1 MLKKLSASGIVLILI
16 GIAAFWHPS
25 ASSPTP
31 LQRVFS
37 RITTATP
44 AQEIGINSADIIE
57 ATNKERLLAGLPPL
71 ATSTKLG
78 SSASLKVDDMISR
91 QYFEH
96 TSPTGEGVSDLG
108 ARVGYDYVVMGEN
121 LALGSFTS
129 SDDIVQAWMASPGHK
144 ANILNT
150 RYQDIGVSVK
160 HGLYEGKDVWFAVQH
175 FGTSRVVCP
184 AIDGSLK
191 VLIDRTNADLKVDE
205 KAINALKKTLEAP
218 GASSDPSYKSTLE
231 LFNKSVDAYNA
242 KLATSRT
249 EIDAYNKQV
258 RDFNKCIGTFQ

>member
-1 MLKKLSASGIVLILI
+1 MLKKISASTIVLILI
-16 GIAAFWHPS
+16 GVVTLWHPS
-25 ASSPTP
+25 SSSQTP
-31 LQRVFS
+31 LQKVFS
-37 RITTATP
+37 LATTAKP
-44 AQEIGINSADIIE
+44 VQEIGINSADIIE
-57 ATNKERLLAGLPPL
+57 ATNKERVAVGLPPL
-71 ATSTKLG
+71 SISTKLN
-78 SSASLKVDDMISR
+78 SSASLKVDDMITR

-96 TSPTGEGVSDLG
+96 VSPTGEGVSDLG

-129 SDDIVQAWMASPGHK
+129 SDDIVQAWMNSPGHK

-160 HGLYEGKDVWFAVQH
+160 HGLYQGKDVWFAVQH

-184 AIDGSLK
+184 LIDASLK
-191 VLIDRTNADLKVDE
+191 YKIDK
-205 KAINALKKTLEAP
+205 INAELKEEEANINTIKKTLEAP
-218 GASSDPSYKSTLE
+218 GASSQPSYKSTLE

-249 EIDAYNKQV
+249 QIDSYNKQV
-258 RDFNKCIGTFQ
+258 RDFNKCIATFQ

>member
-1 MLKKLSASGIVLILI
+1 MLKKISASTIVLILI
-16 GIAAFWHPS
+16 GVVTLWHPS
-25 ASSPTP
+25 SSSKTP
-31 LQRVFS
+31 LQKVFS
-37 RITTATP
+37 LITTAKP
-44 AQEIGINSADIIE
+44 AKEIGINSADIIE
-57 ATNKERLLAGLPPL
+57 ATNKERVAAGLPPL
-71 ATSTKLG
+71 AISAKLN
-78 SSASLKVDDMISR
+78 SSAALKVDDMISR

-129 SDDIVQAWMASPGHK
+129 ADDIVAAWMASPGHK

-160 HGLYEGKDVWFAVQH
+160 QGMYEGKEVWFAVQH

-184 AIDGSLK
+184 PIDASLK
-191 VLIDRTNADLKVDE
+191 STIDTMNTELKDE
-205 KAINALKKTLEAP
+205 EGSINIIKKSLEAP
-218 GASSDPSYKSTLE
+218 GASSQSSYKSTIE

-242 KLATSRT
+242 KLATSRS
-249 EIDAYNKQV
+249 EIDIYNKQV
-258 RDFNKCIGTFQ
+258 RDFNKCIATFQ